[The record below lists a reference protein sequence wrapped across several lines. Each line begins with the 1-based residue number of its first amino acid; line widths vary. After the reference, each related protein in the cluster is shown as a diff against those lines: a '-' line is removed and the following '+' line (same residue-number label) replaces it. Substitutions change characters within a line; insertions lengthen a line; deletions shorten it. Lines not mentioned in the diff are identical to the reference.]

1 MKKVLISLSVLL
13 NILVFSGVVYVLM
26 FSSMSANVENINDHS
41 AEIHENS
48 HISNKANNLKLLE
61 ISPLE
66 LKRKTE
72 SNSKLKKTVVI
83 FWASW
88 CSYCPN
94 LIKIMKKL
102 EKDKDFDFS
111 LILVSIDK
119 PNEKGKSALLKKSA
133 QLQLTDSIFI
143 GSVNKLLDISNS
155 KAIYDYLPQN
165 SKFDQNP
172 GFPHIIIFDNQKI
185 IFEDSGF
192 EERYG
197 ISKFISLLEK

>member
-1 MKKVLISLSVLL
+1 
-13 NILVFSGVVYVLM
+13 
-26 FSSMSANVENINDHS
+26 MSANVENVNDYS
-41 AEIHENS
+41 AEIHKNS
-48 HISNKANNLKLLE
+48 DSLNKADNLKLFE

-66 LKRKTE
+66 LKRKTQ

-102 EKDKDFDFS
+102 EKDEDFDFS

-133 QLQLTDSIFI
+133 QLQLADSIFI
-143 GSVNKLLDISNS
+143 GSVNKMLDISNS

-165 SKFDQNP
+165 SNFDQNP
-172 GFPHIIIFDNQKI
+172 GFPHIIIFENQKI

-192 EERYG
+192 DERYG
-197 ISKFISLLEK
+197 VSKFISLLVK

>member
-13 NILVFSGVVYVLM
+13 NILVISGVVYVLM
-26 FSSMSANVENINDHS
+26 FSSMSANVENVNDYS
-41 AEIHENS
+41 AEIHKNS
-48 HISNKANNLKLLE
+48 DSLNKADNLKLFE

-66 LKRKTE
+66 LKRKTQ

-102 EKDKDFDFS
+102 EKDEDFDFS

-133 QLQLTDSIFI
+133 QLQLADSIFI
-143 GSVNKLLDISNS
+143 GSVNKMLDISNS

-165 SKFDQNP
+165 SNFDQNP
-172 GFPHIIIFDNQKI
+172 GFPHIIIFENQKI

-192 EERYG
+192 DERYG
-197 ISKFISLLEK
+197 VSKFISLLVK